1 MTNRNVAVRAR
12 RGARRKL
19 FVVLALVAFLGAAN
33 RVYARQSQSPGQS
46 KPSDGKLEVVP
57 VQGNV
62 YMIVGA
68 GANIT
73 VQVGEEALLIVNT
86 GSPGRGKDV
95 LAAIRTISDKPI
107 SYIVDT
113 SADEDVIGGNHD
125 VGAGGSFAPYIQAG
139 TSGERT
145 GASVMA
151 YIDVLKRMSVPS
163 GKTPLTPEELWPSD
177 TYDTPDWRFFNN
189 EGVIIEHMPAAHTDG
204 DSIVFFRRSDVVST
218 GAIFDPQRFPII
230 DLARGGSINGT
241 IDALNH
247 IVDDLL
253 IPKFGEEA
261 GTYVIPGRGRLC
273 DRTDIVNYR
282 DMVTII
288 RDRIEDLIKKGMT
301 LEQVKA
307 AKPALGFDTLYGD
320 GERAPATE
328 TFIETIYRDLSK
340 ARNKQGQ

>member
-1 MTNRNVAVRAR
+1 MSRNGPSRAKAVMLTLLVV
-12 RGARRKL
+12 G
-19 FVVLALVAFLGAAN
+19 FVGSAT
-33 RVYARQSQSPGQS
+33 RVYPQQSQN
-46 KPSDGKLEVVP
+46 PSQPKTKEGKLEVLP

-68 GANIT
+68 GANVT

-86 GSPGRGKDV
+86 GTLGRGKDV

-107 SYIVDT
+107 SYIINT
-113 SADEDVIGGNHD
+113 SDDEDVIGGNHD
-125 VGAGGSFAPYIQAG
+125 VGAEGTFAPYIQAG

-163 GKTPLTPEELWPSD
+163 GKIPLTPEELWPSD
-177 TYDTPDWRFFNN
+177 TYDTNDWRLFNN
-189 EGVIIEHMPAAHTDG
+189 EGVVIEHMPAAHTDG

-218 GAIFDPQRFPII
+218 GDIFNPESFPVI
-230 DLARGGSINGT
+230 DLDRGGSVNGL

-253 IPKFGEEA
+253 ITKFGEEA
-261 GTYVIPGRGRLC
+261 GTYVIPGHGRLC

-282 DMVTII
+282 DMVTIV
-288 RDRIEDLIKKGMT
+288 RDRIEDLVKKGMT

-307 AKPALGFDTLYGD
+307 AKPAFGFDTLYGS
-320 GERAPATE
+320 GEDSQTTQR
-328 TFIETIYRDLSK
+328 FVETIYRDLGKRKS
-340 ARNKQGQ
+340 KQGQ

>member
-1 MTNRNVAVRAR
+1 MTKIPTRLRILRILSLLILTAVA
-12 RGARRKL
+12 L
-19 FVVLALVAFLGAAN
+19 LG
-33 RVYARQSQSPGQS
+33 SPTRSHAQKNS
-46 KPSDGKLEVVP
+46 AKAKDGKIEAFP

-73 VQVGEEALLIVNT
+73 VQVGEEALLVVNT
-86 GSPGRGKDV
+86 GATGRGKEV
-95 LAAIRTISDKPI
+95 LAAIRTISDKPV

-113 SADEDVIGGNHD
+113 SGDEDVIGGNHD
-125 VGAGGSFAPYIQAG
+125 VGEGGSFAPYVQAG

-163 GKTPLTPEELWPSD
+163 GKTPVISEELWPSD
-177 TYDTPDWRFFNN
+177 TYDTPDWRLFNN

-218 GAIFDPQRFPII
+218 GAIFDPERFPII

-253 IPKFGEEA
+253 ITKFGEEA
-261 GTYVIPGRGRLC
+261 GTYVIPGHGRLC

-288 RDRIEDLIKKGMT
+288 RDRIQDLLNKGMT

-320 GERAPATE
+320 GDKSPATQN
-328 TFIETIYRDLSK
+328 FVETIYRDLSK
-340 ARNKQGQ
+340 GKTKQGQ

>member
-1 MTNRNVAVRAR
+1 MTNRNATVRAG
-12 RGARRKL
+12 RGL
-19 FVVLALVAFLGAAN
+19 LVALVVVAFARIPSRIHAQQTQDSGRPRAA
-33 RVYARQSQSPGQS
+33 
-46 KPSDGKLEVVP
+46 DGKLEVLP

-86 GSPGRGKDV
+86 GASGKGKDV

-107 SYIVDT
+107 SYIIDT
-113 SADEDVIGGNHD
+113 SADDDVIGSNHE
-125 VGAGGSFAPYIQAG
+125 VGAGGTFAPYIQAG

-151 YIDVLKRMSVPS
+151 YIDVLKRVSVPS
-163 GKTPLTPEELWPSD
+163 GKTPVIPEELWPSD
-177 TYDTPDWRFFNN
+177 TYDTADWKLFNN
-189 EGVIIEHMPAAHTDG
+189 EGVVIEHLPAAHTDG

-218 GAIFDPQRFPII
+218 GDIFNPERFPII
-230 DLARGGSINGT
+230 NLARGGSVNGM

-253 IPKFGEEA
+253 ITKFGEEG

-288 RDRIEDLIKKGMT
+288 RDRIEDLLNKGMT

-307 AKPALGFDTLYGD
+307 AKPALGFDTRYGD
-320 GERAPATE
+320 GERSPATE
-328 TFIETIYRDLSK
+328 TFVETIYRDLSK
-340 ARNKQGQ
+340 GKSKQGQ

>member
-1 MTNRNVAVRAR
+1 MTKTPTPLRILSLLMPVAV
-12 RGARRKL
+12 
-19 FVVLALVAFLGAAN
+19 ALLGTPTRSHAQTSSN
-33 RVYARQSQSPGQS
+33 SSQSA
-46 KPSDGKLEVVP
+46 KAKDGKIEAFP

-73 VQVGEEALLIVNT
+73 IQVGEEALLVVNT
-86 GSPGRGKDV
+86 GATGRGKDV
-95 LAAIRTISDKPI
+95 LAAIRTISDKPV

-113 SADEDVIGGNHD
+113 SGDEDVIGGNHD
-125 VGAGGSFAPYIQAG
+125 VGEGGSFAPYVQAG

-163 GKTPLTPEELWPSD
+163 GKTPVISEELWPSD
-177 TYDTPDWRFFNN
+177 TYDTPDWRLFNN

-218 GAIFDPQRFPII
+218 GAIFDPEHFPII

-253 IPKFGEEA
+253 ITKFGEEA
-261 GTYVIPGRGRLC
+261 GTYVIPGHGRIC

-282 DMVTII
+282 DMVTIV
-288 RDRIEDLIKKGMT
+288 RDRIQDLVNKGMT
-301 LEQVKA
+301 LDQVKA
-307 AKPALGFDTLYGD
+307 AKPALGFDTLYGG
-320 GERAPATE
+320 GEKSPATQ
-328 TFIETIYRDLSK
+328 TFVETIYRDLSK
-340 ARNKQGQ
+340 GKTKQGQ

>member
-1 MTNRNVAVRAR
+1 MTKIPTRLRILSLLILTAVA
-12 RGARRKL
+12 L
-19 FVVLALVAFLGAAN
+19 LG
-33 RVYARQSQSPGQS
+33 SPTRSHAQKNS
-46 KPSDGKLEVVP
+46 AKAKDGKIEAFP

-73 VQVGEEALLIVNT
+73 VQVGEEALLVVNT
-86 GSPGRGKDV
+86 GATGRGKDV
-95 LAAIRTISDKPI
+95 LAAIRTISDKPV

-113 SADEDVIGGNHD
+113 SGDEDVIGGNHD
-125 VGAGGSFAPYIQAG
+125 VGEGGSFAPYVQAG

-163 GKTPLTPEELWPSD
+163 GKTPVISEELWPSD
-177 TYDTPDWRFFNN
+177 TYDTPDWRLFNN

-218 GAIFDPQRFPII
+218 GAIFDPERFPII

-253 IPKFGEEA
+253 ITKFGEEA
-261 GTYVIPGRGRLC
+261 GTYVIPGHGRLC

-288 RDRIEDLIKKGMT
+288 RDRIQDLLNKGMT

-320 GERAPATE
+320 GDKSPATQN
-328 TFIETIYRDLSK
+328 FVETIYRDLSK
-340 ARNKQGQ
+340 GKTKQGQ

>member
-1 MTNRNVAVRAR
+1 MTHRNVVACARSGAR
-12 RGARRKL
+12 RGL
-19 FVVLALVAFLGAAN
+19 FVTLAVVAFVGAATH
-33 RVYARQSQSPGQS
+33 VYAQQSQNPVQA
-46 KPSDGKLEVVP
+46 KAQDGKLEVVP

-95 LAAIRTISDKPI
+95 FAAIRTISDKPV

-253 IPKFGEEA
+253 ISKFGEEA

-288 RDRIEDLIKKGMT
+288 RDRIEDLIQKGMT

-307 AKPALGFDTLYGD
+307 AKPALGFDTLYGE
-320 GERAPATE
+320 GEKSPATE

>member
-1 MTNRNVAVRAR
+1 MTKTPTPLRILSLLILAAVA
-12 RGARRKL
+12 L
-19 FVVLALVAFLGAAN
+19 LG
-33 RVYARQSQSPGQS
+33 SPT
-46 KPSDGKLEVVP
+46 PSHAQTSSAKAKDGKIEAFP

-73 VQVGEEALLIVNT
+73 VQVGEEALLVVNT
-86 GSPGRGKDV
+86 GATGRGKDV
-95 LAAIRTISDKPI
+95 LAAIRTISDKPV

-113 SADEDVIGGNHD
+113 SGDEDVIGGNHD
-125 VGAGGSFAPYIQAG
+125 VGEGGSFAPYVQAG

-163 GKTPLTPEELWPSD
+163 GKTPVISE
-177 TYDTPDWRFFNN
+177 

-218 GAIFDPQRFPII
+218 GAIFDPEHFPII

-253 IPKFGEEA
+253 ITKFGEEA
-261 GTYVIPGRGRLC
+261 GTYVIPGHGRLC

-282 DMVTII
+282 DMVTIV
-288 RDRIEDLIKKGMT
+288 RDRIQDLVNKGMT
-301 LEQVKA
+301 LDQVKA
-307 AKPALGFDTLYGD
+307 AKPALGFDTLYGGGD
-320 GERAPATE
+320 KSPATQ
-328 TFIETIYRDLSK
+328 TFVETIYRDLSK
-340 ARNKQGQ
+340 GKTKQGQ